1 MISISVK
8 PHKLQAQMEALVVK
22 QLPFAMSRGLNR
34 AVSIARDRYLRPAYD
49 KKFER
54 RNQQFFKGVHT
65 ISNSDKRQWRYGY
78 LMAAIQ
84 ERSSTPPAGAV
95 RGGGEKRDMDTSFM
109 QAHVVGGNRYP
120 KRKTKFVPF
129 SSAPIKRKRGGAQAG
144 SVVKSVSPRTLYPT
158 EGGKTFFS
166 NVNGKPVLFRR
177 TGRGKKQKPQA
188 MYHLQKVIRNKPKY
202 KPLNVV
208 KYAINR
214 HLPLTLNR
222 SIIDAIRTARLR

>member
-1 MISISVK
+1 
-8 PHKLQAQMEALVVK
+8 MEALVVK

-54 RNQQFFKGVHT
+54 RNKQFFKGVHT

-84 ERSSTPPAGAV
+84 ERDSKPPAGSL
-95 RGGGEKRDMDTSFM
+95 RGSTEKRDMDTSFM
-109 QAHVVGGNRYP
+109 NAHVVGGNRYP
-120 KRKTKFVPF
+120 RRKAKFVPL
-129 SSAPIKRKRGGAQAG
+129 SSAPIKRRKGGAKAG
-144 SVVKSVSPRTLYPT
+144 SVVKSVSPEVLYPT
-158 EGGKTFFS
+158 EGGRTFFAD
-166 NVNGKPVLFRR
+166 VNGKTVLFRR
-177 TGRGKKQKPQA
+177 RGRGKKQKPQA
-188 MYHLQKVIRNKPKY
+188 MYHLRKVISNKAKY
-202 KPLNVV
+202 KPINVV

-222 SIIDAIRTARLR
+222 SIIEAIRTARLK